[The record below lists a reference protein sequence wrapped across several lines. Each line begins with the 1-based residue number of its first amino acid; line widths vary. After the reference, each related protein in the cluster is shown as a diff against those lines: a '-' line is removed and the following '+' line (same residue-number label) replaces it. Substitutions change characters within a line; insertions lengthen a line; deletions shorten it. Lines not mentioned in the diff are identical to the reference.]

1 MIKKN
6 SPERKTSSQNLNL
19 LGGTEDS
26 DDEK

>member
-6 SPERKTSSQNLNL
+6 SAERKTSSQKLNL